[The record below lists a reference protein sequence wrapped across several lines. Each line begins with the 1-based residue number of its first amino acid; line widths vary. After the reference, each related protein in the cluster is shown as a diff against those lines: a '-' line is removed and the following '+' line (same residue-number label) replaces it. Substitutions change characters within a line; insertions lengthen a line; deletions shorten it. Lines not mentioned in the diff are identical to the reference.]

1 MPEPLSQAA
10 AEAIALPRYSE
21 CFVCGRNNR
30 IGLDVTFYY
39 RNGRIEAA
47 FAPKQE
53 HAGYRD
59 IVHGGVLAALLDE
72 TMGWAAIVSRPIMCV
87 AAELSIRYKA
97 SAKNGER
104 LLAYGELV
112 ADRKRLILARG
123 AIERADGTVL
133 CVGEGKYV
141 PLPEEE
147 QKNVIHYAGWGDRLE
162 EAYRRIQE
170 ARKGAGEPVD

>member
-1 MPEPLSQAA
+1 ME
-10 AEAIALPRYSE
+10 
-21 CFVCGRNNR
+21 N
-30 IGLDVTFYY
+30 FYQ
-39 RNGRIEAA
+39 N
-47 FAPKQE
+47 
-53 HAGYRD
+53 
-59 IVHGGVLAALLDE
+59 
-72 TMGWAAIVSRPIMCV
+72 
-87 AAELSIRYKA
+87 LSI
-97 SAKNGER
+97 SDWTFSIDLKNDTRNAQSLTLQTIYANDEP